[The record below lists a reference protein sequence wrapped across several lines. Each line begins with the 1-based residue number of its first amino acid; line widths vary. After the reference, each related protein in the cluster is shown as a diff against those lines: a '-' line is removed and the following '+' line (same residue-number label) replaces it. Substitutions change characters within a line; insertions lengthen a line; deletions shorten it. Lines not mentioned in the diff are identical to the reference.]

1 MPDRTRIGFFLTQNF
16 PIVTFSSAVEPMRA
30 ANEVQRADLYRWS
43 IYTDGGTPVRSSSH
57 ILVTPDGD
65 IEDITEELDILF
77 VVAGVPEEL
86 TGLDRLINK
95 LRYLSRRGI
104 IIGAIS
110 GGVFPLAEAGL
121 LDDHR
126 CSVHWYYQSAF
137 KERYPRVEATSRL
150 FEIDRSRYT
159 CAGGTA
165 ALDLMLTLMS
175 DDLGHTVSNEIS
187 SWFQHDRIRN
197 VNDEQSLS
205 VQKTLSV
212 NSIPVTK
219 AISLFRQNIE
229 TPLSMSDVADNVG
242 VTVRQLER
250 LFKIHLQ
257 SSPAQYA
264 MKLRLARARE
274 LLLYSSMP
282 VSEIALAA
290 GFESP
295 SHFSRNY
302 RREYGC
308 APSEHRRQRVSG
320 QG

>member
-1 MPDRTRIGFFLTQNF
+1 MSDRTRIGFFLTRNF
-16 PIVTFSSAVEPMRA
+16 PIVTFSSAIEPMRA
-30 ANEVQRADLYRWS
+30 ANEVQNQTLYHWS
-43 IYTDGGTPVRSSSH
+43 LYTEDGAPVRSSSL
-57 ILVTPDGD
+57 IKVTPDGSLDD
-65 IEDITEELDILF
+65 IHDLDILF
-77 VVAGVPEEL
+77 LVSDVPETLSEH
-86 TGLDRLINK
+86 TRLINK
-95 LRYLSRRGI
+95 IRYLSRRGM

-110 GGVFPLAEAGL
+110 GGIFPLAEAGL
-121 LDDHR
+121 LDGYR
-126 CSVHWYYQSAF
+126 CAVHWYYQEAF
-137 KERYPRVEATSRL
+137 REQYPRVEATSRL
-150 FEIDRSRYT
+150 FEIDRNRYT

-175 DDLGHTVSNEIS
+175 DDLGQAVSNEIS

-197 VNDEQSLS
+197 SDDEQNLLA
-205 VQKTLSV
+205 QKTLSV

-219 AISLFRQNIE
+219 AIALFRQHIE
-229 TPLSMSDVADNVG
+229 TPLPMGDIADQVG

-264 MKLRLARARE
+264 MKIRLARARE
-274 LLLYSSMP
+274 LLLCSNLP
-282 VSEIALAA
+282 ISEIALSA

-308 APSEHRRQRVSG
+308 APSEHRRQPS
-320 QG
+320 